1 MKKRLVKSIV
11 CILAVTLCIG
21 MGNVIASAN
30 FGIAAE
36 VMAEGAALI
45 KTGLLG
51 KRMNFSEADF
61 KSALNI
67 SDFESVTITS
77 VPSSTEGT
85 LTYGGRRVI
94 AGRVIKRKNIG
105 LLSFI
110 PASASV
116 SEAKFTFKI
125 EPDSSG
131 VEIPCVMKFVDKV
144 NYAPEADSI
153 ATSTTQSGIACYGRL
168 TAKDP
173 EGDGLEFLVVSYPKY
188 GELTLDKESGKYS
201 YVPRDGFTGKDKFTF
216 VVRDVFGNYSEVETV
231 SVKVVERMCDT
242 VFVDMEGRE
251 EYNGAVAM
259 AALGVMNGKIVGDD
273 VYFEAD
279 SVVTK
284 AEFIAM
290 AMKAMGVKVDTT
302 LTKSFFDDDGDIP
315 KSLKGYVATAARMG
329 FANGDFVDGRLVFCP
344 NDEITNYEIAG
355 ILASMAGIKGS
366 EEIEELC
373 EIDGAPVWARA
384 SVSAMYTLGI
394 FDIEKTQPDAVATRA
409 EVADYLYKMMLACE

>member
-144 NYAPEADSI
+144 NYAPEAESI

-168 TAKDP
+168 TANDP

-273 VYFEAD
+273 IYFEAD

-344 NDEITNYEIAG
+344 NEEITNYEIAG
-355 ILASMAGIKGS
+355 ILSAMAGLRGS
-366 EEIEELC
+366 EEIKEMH

-384 SVSAMYTLGI
+384 SVSAMYTLGV